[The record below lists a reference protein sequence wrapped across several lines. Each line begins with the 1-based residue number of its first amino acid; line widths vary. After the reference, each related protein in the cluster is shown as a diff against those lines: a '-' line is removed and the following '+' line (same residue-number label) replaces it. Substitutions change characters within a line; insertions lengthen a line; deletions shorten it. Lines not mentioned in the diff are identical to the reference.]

1 MPARGPWATGGHPG
15 WPIRLISGFGASTA
29 TPPRRAQRLAR
40 NRINTR
46 LIAGYWGEICRLT
59 ASPRTGTDV
68 PSAILPTLQRGPSP
82 SSLARALAEL
92 GRVIK
97 TLHLLGYVHD
107 PAYCRTIHRLLSRGQ
122 RRNALTRDVF
132 YGHRGQLR
140 KRHQVG
146 PKTSS
151 TASAS

>member
-1 MPARGPWATGGHPG
+1 M
-15 WPIRLISGFGASTA
+15 
-29 TPPRRAQRLAR
+29 
-40 NRINTR
+40 
-46 LIAGYWGEICRLT
+46 
-59 ASPRTGTDV
+59 
-68 PSAILPTLQRGPSP
+68 PTLQRGPGP

-132 YGHRGQLR
+132 YGHREQLR

-146 PKTSS
+146 RKTSS